1 MIVHRSEP
9 ADAFTRG
16 ELFGRAEA
24 AAVEGTLAVYRRL
37 FGDGADA
44 HALGRDVRVSG
55 DERAEIEGIAAGAGV
70 DPLELLAVNAR
81 TEILAGTGAA
91 RTECSVIGAGPIL
104 AQNWDWHPELA
115 PLVWIVQ
122 QPGGGW
128 FATLTEAGI
137 LAKVGLN
144 SAGLGVCLNLLETSA
159 DGGLDGTPIHILLRR
174 VLAGCGTV
182 DEALTV
188 LCGAR
193 VSASSAVTVATP
205 GDVATVEL
213 SPGGA
218 SVLRA
223 ATGVHTNHFLVPPRA
238 ARDTLVERSPNTLA
252 RLDVARSLPWEEALR
267 SHDGHPNSV
276 CRHVDP
282 ADPWEEMTATLASLV
297 MDLGARRMRVAPG
310 QPCAVAYAEVSLP
323 AA

>member
-1 MIVHRSEP
+1 MKVHRSEP

-24 AAVEGTLAVYRRL
+24 SAVATTLAVYRRL

-44 HALGRDVRVSG
+44 RELGRGVQVAG
-55 DERAEIEGIAAGAGV
+55 DERAEISGIAAGAGV
-70 DPLELLAVNAR
+70 DADELLAVNAR
-81 TEILAGTGAA
+81 TEILAGAG
-91 RTECSVIGAGPIL
+91 RTECSVVGTGAIL
-104 AQNWDWHPELA
+104 AQNWDWHPDLA
-115 PLVWIVQ
+115 PAALVWIVRL
-122 QPGGGW
+122 PGGRW

-174 VLAGCGTV
+174 VLAGCATV
-182 DEALTV
+182 DAALEL

-193 VSASSAVTVATP
+193 VSASSAVTVATA

-218 SVLRA
+218 SVLRG
-223 ATGVHTNHFLVPPRA
+223 ATAVHTNHFLMPPA
-238 ARDTLVERSPNTLA
+238 AGSDTLVVRSPNTLN
-252 RLDVARSLPWEEALR
+252 RLAVVRREALEDALR

-282 ADPWEEMTATLASLV
+282 ADPWADMTATLASLV
-297 MDLGARRMRVAPG
+297 IDLGARTLRVAAG
-310 QPCAVAYAEVSLP
+310 QPCTAAYADVALP